1 MHKGKKM
8 RYEIA
13 LSTSEDKSQWQITDD
28 ELRQFVWTLYKL
40 GYSVYRG
47 YDDEIC
53 FTITDEE
60 VTDIKEK

>member
-1 MHKGKKM
+1 M

-13 LSTSEDKSQWQITDD
+13 LSTSEDKSQWQVTDD
-28 ELRQFVWTLYKL
+28 ELEQFVWTLYKL

>member
-1 MHKGKKM
+1 M

-13 LSTSEDKSQWQITDD
+13 LRTSEDKSQWQITDD
-28 ELRQFVWTLYKL
+28 ELKQFVWTLYKL

-47 YDDEIC
+47 YDDQIC

-60 VTDIKEK
+60 VTDIKE